1 MRGASSLFWDY
12 SPHDDYRRFAL
23 SPLYSGYTKR
33 GGHMTVSQLI
43 LLQCLTI
50 AAGYDLRERRIPH
63 ALIYTYLCSGYFLS
77 YRGTLTLPACF
88 FCSSGRAVSY
98 LLRQRRG
105 RSLSSSVCS
114 FARHVSYPGLTD
126 PCRWWRRTTD
136 GTGHRVVRCRCRMS
150 ASAARARVGTDVSSM
165 DQNRF
170 RQVEAPGAAHASD
183 TSSGPATASRCDSG
197 TDLLS
202 RVVRFISLPLNPEP
216 AKREILSE
224 S

>member
-1 MRGASSLFWDY
+1 MRTASSLSGDY
-12 SPHDDYRRFAL
+12 SPLNDYRRFAG

-77 YRGTLTLPACF
+77 CRSVLTLSKCF
-88 FCSSGRAVSY
+88 FFSSGGGVPY
-98 LLRQRRG
+98 LLRYVLSFVMFRVLA
-105 RSLSSSVCS
+105 SLTHAGGGD
-114 FARHVSYPGLTD
+114 ARLMALVIAWCGVDAGCRLLLPGLVLALLYLL
-126 PCRWWRRTTD
+126 WIRT
-136 GTGHRVVRCRCRMS
+136 
-150 ASAARARVGTDVSSM
+150 ASGAVNVFVAA
-165 DQNRF
+165 
-170 RQVEAPGAAHASD
+170 
-183 TSSGPATASRCDSG
+183 SGPPSASRCDSG

-216 AKREILSE
+216 ARREILSE
-224 S
+224 K